1 MTIKAFVF
9 DCGGVLLRDGDI
21 SAYQEWEAE
30 LGLKP
35 GDLREKLWEGEP
47 WKSAECGKLTDAQ
60 FWTQIG
66 THFGLTD
73 AEQVA
78 TLREQF
84 WNTWVVDE
92 QVLSLVDRIR
102 EKYRVAMLS
111 NSTDALK
118 DLLENRYHVAD
129 RFEIIVNSARL
140 GIAKPNQAI
149 YKKVLRQLDL
159 KANEVVFIDD
169 RAENIAAAA
178 AMGIHVIWFVHANE
192 LERQLAIYLDG
203 ETQAAQSVAVNTDD
217 SDDASGQIAST
228 G

>member
-35 GDLREKLWEGEP
+35 GDLRERLWEGEP
-47 WKSAECGKLTDAQ
+47 WTSAECGKLTDAQ
-60 FWTQIG
+60 FWAQIG
-66 THFGLTD
+66 EHFGLSD
-73 AEQVA
+73 AEQIA

-84 WNTWVVDE
+84 WNTWVIDE
-92 QVLSLVDRIR
+92 QVLALVERVR

-129 RFEIIVNSARL
+129 RFEIIVNSALL
-140 GIAKPNQAI
+140 GTAKPDQAI
-149 YKKVLRQLDL
+149 YKEMLRQLDL

-178 AMGIHVIWFVHANE
+178 AMGIHVIWFVHADE
-192 LERQLAIYLDG
+192 LERQLAIYLG
-203 ETQAAQSVAVNTDD
+203 SEAQAPQGVVVSAEDVDKSPEQNIGT
-217 SDDASGQIAST
+217 
-228 G
+228 